1 LEVLGF
7 IAGIQKMLIYPNF
20 LCVMANSSEMNR
32 KDFLQLFGL
41 GATALVAS
49 ACLGGCGSSKS
60 SDPVPGASGVDFTV
74 DLTAASSAPLNN
86 AAVGYIYSPTRDVIV
101 AKTTAGTY
109 VALQAPC
116 PHEGTSVY
124 FAQGQS
130 HFVCPN
136 HNAIFD
142 VGGTVLSGP
151 SPRALKQ
158 YTVAQTGTSLRI
170 TG

>member
-1 LEVLGF
+1 
-7 IAGIQKMLIYPNF
+7 
-20 LCVMANSSEMNR
+20 MAASPDMNR

-41 GATALVAS
+41 GATALVAT
-49 ACLGGCGSSKS
+49 ACLGGCGSKS
-60 SDPVPGASGVDFTV
+60 VDPVVGATSVDFTV

-86 AAVGYIYSPTRDVIV
+86 PAVGYIYNSTRDVIV

-124 FAQGQS
+124 FSPGQS
-130 HFVCPN
+130 RFICPN

-158 YTVAQTGTSLRI
+158 YAVVQTANSLHI

>member
-1 LEVLGF
+1 
-7 IAGIQKMLIYPNF
+7 MS
-20 LCVMANSSEMNR
+20 NSSAMNR

-49 ACLGGCGSSKS
+49 ACLGGCSSKG
-60 SDPVPGASGVDFTV
+60 SDPVPGASGIDFTV
-74 DLTAASSAPLNN
+74 DLTTASSAPLND
-86 AAVGYIYSPTRDVIV
+86 ATKGYIYNSTRDVIV
-101 AKTTAGTY
+101 AKTTAGGY

-116 PHEGTSVY
+116 PHQGTSVY
-124 FAQGQS
+124 FEPGQS
-130 HFVCPN
+130 RFVCPN

-142 VGGTVLSGP
+142 VAGTVLSGP

-158 YTVAQTGTSLRI
+158 YTVTQTGTSLRI

>member
-1 LEVLGF
+1 
-7 IAGIQKMLIYPNF
+7 
-20 LCVMANSSEMNR
+20 MANSSEMNR
-32 KDFLQLFGL
+32 KNFLQLFGL

-60 SDPVPGASGVDFTV
+60 SDPVPGAAGVDFTV
-74 DLTAASSAPLNN
+74 DLTAASSAPLND
-86 AAVGYIYSPTRDVIV
+86 AAKGYLYSPTRDVIV
-101 AKTTAGTY
+101 AKTAAGSY

-116 PHEGTSVY
+116 PHQGTSVY
-124 FAQGQS
+124 FEQGPS
-130 HFVCPN
+130 RFVCPN

-142 VGGTVLSGP
+142 VAGTVLSGP

-158 YTVAQTGTSLRI
+158 YTVTQTGTSLRI